1 MTTARDVTTFEER
14 ADQIDE
20 KVLLDETVAEDHF
33 DRVHQALVSRG
44 LVLIQGPRG
53 CGKTHLMRFT
63 ALKCQ
68 EDASLPL
75 AIYVSFNR
83 YLRLAPLLNQRADA
97 VNIFQAWVLSSI
109 VLEADA
115 LVSRL
120 KGPQFDFPAFLGA
133 ERAVFQ
139 RIVSQLER
147 QMPLTEQEEEVV
159 RLLTIQNLV
168 NGILA
173 MCDHHSR
180 SRAVVLLDD
189 AALTLT
195 PEYMVELFDIIRVLK
210 NPRISPKA
218 SVYPGSTEYGPRF
231 HANHEGRTVS
241 AWLPVDNERYVQTMR
256 EIAKKRYPVAKHL
269 RPEVDELLMYAS
281 FGIPRAYLTMLRSYL
296 DSTETTETTDQSR
309 INSII
314 QDHNKL
320 RLSEF
325 RSLSQKV
332 PRLETLVSTGELLFR
347 QSVDAIREANDE
359 SLVKDEKQL
368 VLGLETSSLTPIVN
382 RMINLV
388 IEAGLLFE
396 HRTEVSHGVERSYR
410 RFTPHLSA
418 LIAARAFS
426 GRSRGNSP
434 RQVLESLRLK
444 STKHPVR
451 RKIETLLGQG
461 NLEGLRFNL
470 PPCANCGTKRLS
482 ETQLFCHAC
491 GRPLVT
497 PSAFDNCMN
506 TPISS
511 VPGLS
516 DWQIKR
522 LDENNISTVGDFLA
536 LQDPGSALRHIKSIG
551 PKRASWISANV
562 NSYVDEF
569 MS

>member
-1 MTTARDVTTFEER
+1 MTTARDETTFEER

-33 DRVHQALVSRG
+33 DRVHQALVSKG

-68 EDASLPL
+68 DDASLPL
-75 AIYVSFNR
+75 ALYVSFNR
-83 YLRLAPLLNQRADA
+83 YLRLEPLLNHRADA
-97 VNIFQAWVLSSI
+97 VNIFQSWVLASI

-115 LVSRL
+115 LASRL
-120 KGPQFDFPAFLGA
+120 KGDPFNFPAFLGA
-133 ERAVFQ
+133 ERADFQ
-139 RIVSQLER
+139 AIVSQLER
-147 QMPLTEQEEEVV
+147 QIPLTEQEHEVV
-159 RLLTIQNLV
+159 RFLTIQNVV

-173 MCDHHSR
+173 MCDHHGR

-241 AWLPVDNERYVQTMR
+241 AWLPVDSERYVETMR
-256 EIAKKRYPVAKHL
+256 EIANKRYPVADQL
-269 RPEVDELLMYAS
+269 RPEVDELLIYAS
-281 FGIPRAYLTMLRSYL
+281 FGIPRAYLTMLRSYH
-296 DSTETTETTDQSR
+296 DSAESNDQAR
-309 INSII
+309 INSIV

-332 PRLETLVSTGELLFR
+332 PRLETLVSTGELLFG
-347 QSVDAIREANDE
+347 QAVEAIREANDE
-359 SLVKDEKQL
+359 SLERNEKQL
-368 VLGLETSSLTPIVN
+368 ILGLETSTLTPIVN

-396 HRTEVSHGVERSYR
+396 YKTEVSHGAERSYR

-418 LIAARAFS
+418 LIATRAFS

-434 RQVLESLRLK
+434 RQVVESLRRK

-451 RKIETLLGQG
+451 RKIETLLDQAT
-461 NLEGLRFNL
+461 LEGLRFNL
-470 PPCANCGTKRLS
+470 PPCENCGTRRLS

-497 PSAFDNCMN
+497 PSTFDNCMK

-516 DWQIKR
+516 DWQIKK
-522 LDENNISTVGDFLA
+522 LQDNNISTVGDFVA
-536 LQDPGSALRHIKSIG
+536 LQDPGTELRNIKRIG
-551 PKRASWISANV
+551 PKRASGITDNV
-562 NSYVDEF
+562 NTYVDEF